1 MLGNA
6 YTSVINGIDAVS
18 VKVEADI
25 SAGFPCFDITG
36 NLGVAVRESR

>member
-25 SAGFPCFDITG
+25 SAGFHVLI
-36 NLGVAVRESR
+36 